1 MLAAEALALAR
12 TVELGEDDGMPVHAP
27 VIIKRK
33 RIITEPATPTAA
45 NSKSPAKRPRIK
57 ASTVL

>member
-1 MLAAEALALAR
+1 MTE
-12 TVELGEDDGMPVHAP
+12 MPVHAP

-33 RIITEPATPTAA
+33 RFITEPATPTAA
-45 NSKSPAKRPRIK
+45 NSKPPAKRPRIK